1 MKFISIEKKETG
13 RYINRYN
20 VNYETEDGKKKVYEM
35 ISRDPEI
42 IDFESLHGKDP
53 ADAVVLII
61 HNEDGSKILL
71 NREFRLAPG
80 KWVYNFPAGLI
91 DPGETP
97 EHAAARELREET
109 GLHLDSIAG
118 FIPASYS
125 AVGFS
130 NEKNVCI
137 VGKASGEFAKSS
149 SSAEEIEA
157 GWYTRGE
164 VEELLKKE
172 LFAARTQAYCYLWSK
187 AETSK
192 VDQAIENAEREVSE
206 GARPV
211 SAKEARKR
219 KNHP

>member
-13 RYINRYN
+13 KYINRYN

-91 DPGETP
+91 DPGEDAET
-97 EHAAARELREET
+97 AAARELREET
-109 GLHLDSIAG
+109 GLELVSIEDILG
-118 FIPASYS
+118 LSYS

-130 NEKNVCI
+130 TEMNVCV
-137 VGKASGEFAKSS
+137 VGTCKGDIQMSDSQF
-149 SSAEEIEA
+149 EEIEA
-157 GWYTRGE
+157 AWYTKSE
-164 VEELLKKE
+164 VRELLKTVR
-172 LFAARTQAYCYLWSK
+172 FAARTQAYLYMWSK
-187 AETSK
+187 E
-192 VDQAIENAEREVSE
+192 
-206 GARPV
+206 
-211 SAKEARKR
+211 
-219 KNHP
+219 